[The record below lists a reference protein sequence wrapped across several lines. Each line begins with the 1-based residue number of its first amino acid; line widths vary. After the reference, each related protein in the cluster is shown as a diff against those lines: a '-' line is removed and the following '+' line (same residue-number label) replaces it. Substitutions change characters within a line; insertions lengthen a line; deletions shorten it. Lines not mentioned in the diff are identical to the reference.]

1 MHTDMQV
8 PGLKWCMN
16 NNTFSRVAV
25 QMGGC
30 RVAHLVISSVIYLS
44 EQTTHSTSEAGD
56 LLVTT
61 VSNMSNVQLSL
72 KDFESCQ
79 LMRAPHRSE
88 ARGVR
93 ECGGQQTGIRDSPA
107 SSLTTFKTAP
117 CISSLVSLSLSLLIS
132 SPPSV
137 QALFVYYISPTQG
150 KWTLSPSTSR
160 IWAALRHSDVQT
172 ERPMRQWCI

>member
-1 MHTDMQV
+1 MQV

-117 CISSLVSLSLSLLIS
+117 CISSLVSLSLSFNILPTF
-132 SPPSV
+132 SPGSICILHFTYSGEMDTLPINEQDLGCT
-137 QALFVYYISPTQG
+137 QAF
-150 KWTLSPSTSR
+150 R
-160 IWAALRHSDVQT
+160 CAD
-172 ERPMRQWCI
+172 